1 MGKENK
7 MGRMQKKVKSIYSI
21 RGKLI
26 GIIIPIVSIF
36 LVTITTTSF
45 LYSKR
50 IISENIKSLMNAEG
64 ATGVNQVLSWMT
76 SNLTSLDTMTKAMDD
91 LDMSHSEILEYLKCN
106 INKNDDI
113 PNGIYLT
120 YENDLVLDGAGWIPE
135 GIPTEGT
142 WYKEGITHPEFQFGK
157 PYLDGYTNEYIVTA
171 SKYLP
176 NLNGTMDAVAAAD
189 LSLNKLVDVV
199 ANIQVAETGQAFIVD
214 KDTNI
219 IIAHKDKSYLGS
231 VLSSTKDLYYERI
244 GEKIQASE
252 VGQSSI
258 LSDHGSVLTEIKRIE
273 GTNWYFI
280 VQVLEGEIYKE
291 LFSLRRF
298 MIFLGI
304 IMVLVLSLILE
315 RIIAFMVHPIKKLT
329 STIINITDGD
339 FTEEIVING
348 KDEIAIM
355 ANCMVE
361 FLHSM
366 RNTIGSLSNISNQLN
381 EKSDQGA
388 IVSSKLNDSSSI
400 QLDSM
405 VDMTKTVTELVSSIN
420 EIAQSATKLAE
431 AAARNDENGNV
442 VVSHMDETKI
452 ATDQGQKDM
461 NMVRRAMEVIQ
472 SSMKELENMI
482 MRVGEAAKKVQL
494 ITDTITHIS
503 EETDLLSLNASIEAA
518 QAGEAGKG
526 FLVVAF
532 EIKKLAEISAN
543 SALEIKDVIASI
555 TELIEQTVAKS
566 QNNMQGV
573 LESKELVDHTY
584 NSFEQI
590 YDSVTQTSN
599 VMNDMIERTKMVND
613 IAVSLASI
621 TQEQSASAEE
631 IEATSEHVIG
641 MAKEVAQNS
650 SVMQDDAEELNKMS
664 KEVYNQIK
672 RFKI

>member
-1 MGKENK
+1 
-7 MGRMQKKVKSIYSI
+7 
-21 RGKLI
+21 
-26 GIIIPIVSIF
+26 
-36 LVTITTTSF
+36 
-45 LYSKR
+45 
-50 IISENIKSLMNAEG
+50 
-64 ATGVNQVLSWMT
+64 
-76 SNLTSLDTMTKAMDD
+76 
-91 LDMSHSEILEYLKCN
+91 
-106 INKNDDI
+106 
-113 PNGIYLT
+113 
-120 YENDLVLDGAGWIPE
+120 
-135 GIPTEGT
+135 
-142 WYKEGITHPEFQFGK
+142 
-157 PYLDGYTNEYIVTA
+157 
-171 SKYLP
+171 
-176 NLNGTMDAVAAAD
+176 
-189 LSLNKLVDVV
+189 
-199 ANIQVAETGQAFIVD
+199 
-214 KDTNI
+214 
-219 IIAHKDKSYLGS
+219 
-231 VLSSTKDLYYERI
+231 
-244 GEKIQASE
+244 
-252 VGQSSI
+252 
-258 LSDHGSVLTEIKRIE
+258 
-273 GTNWYFI
+273 
-280 VQVLEGEIYKE
+280 
-291 LFSLRRF
+291 
-298 MIFLGI
+298 
-304 IMVLVLSLILE
+304 
-315 RIIAFMVHPIKKLT
+315 
-329 STIINITDGD
+329 
-339 FTEEIVING
+339 
-348 KDEIAIM
+348 
-355 ANCMVE
+355 
-361 FLHSM
+361 
-366 RNTIGSLSNISNQLN
+366 
-381 EKSDQGA
+381 
-388 IVSSKLNDSSSI
+388 
-400 QLDSM
+400 M

-543 SALEIKDVIASI
+543 SALEIKDVIASV